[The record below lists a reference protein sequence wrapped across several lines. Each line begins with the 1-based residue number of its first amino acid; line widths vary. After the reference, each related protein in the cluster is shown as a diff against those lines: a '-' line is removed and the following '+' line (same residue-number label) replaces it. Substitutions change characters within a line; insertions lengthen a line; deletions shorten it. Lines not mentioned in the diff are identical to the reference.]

1 MSWQINGKF
10 ILVPKNQTP
19 LPTGTPTPTPSIT
32 DTPTPTP
39 TITNTPSPTPTNA
52 PLYDVLLMEDGFNLL
67 QENNDKIIL

>member
-19 LPTGTPTPTPSIT
+19 SSTGTPTPTPSIT

-39 TITNTPSPTPTNA
+39 TITNTPSPTPDAFGIIT
-52 PLYDVLLMEDGFNLL
+52 
-67 QENNDKIIL
+67 ENGVYIISDENGNILIPE

>member
-10 ILVPKNQTP
+10 ILVPKNQTSP
-19 LPTGTPTPTPSIT
+19 PTGTPTPTPSIT

>member
-19 LPTGTPTPTPSIT
+19 SPTGTPTPTPSIT

-39 TITNTPSPTPTNA
+39 TITNTPSPTPNEFGIIT
-52 PLYDVLLMEDGFNLL
+52 
-67 QENNDKIIL
+67 ENGVYIISDENGNTLIPE